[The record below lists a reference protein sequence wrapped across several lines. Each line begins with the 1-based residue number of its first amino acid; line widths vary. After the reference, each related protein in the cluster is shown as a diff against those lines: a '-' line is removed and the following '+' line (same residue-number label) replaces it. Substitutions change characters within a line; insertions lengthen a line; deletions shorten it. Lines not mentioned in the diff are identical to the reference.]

1 MTDIK
6 VFWHC
11 NELSGWN
18 HVMDQ
23 QWDLIEKSGL
33 EKAASEIN
41 ICMNG
46 QPWTFEA
53 WDQQKNAS
61 KLKKK
66 TKLISV
72 NKDAAFHEWPTL
84 TYLHQQA
91 KENGINNPTLGKTP
105 YYICYIHLK
114 GLLRWG
120 DPNVGDWRDFM
131 NWATIEQ
138 WRDNVEALD
147 EGAQVVGTNYNTE
160 PWPHFAGNFW
170 WSKSDYIATLDPLFH
185 PEDRL
190 NRAFTQFKPHPT
202 NPHWR
207 FDHEAWLHSKGPDY
221 VELARSLEPGER
233 HYRERYPRENYVKVD
248 S

>member
-1 MTDIK
+1 MTPIK
-6 VFWHC
+6 IFWHV
-11 NELSGWN
+11 NELGGWN
-18 HVMDQ
+18 QVMDQ

-33 EKAASEIN
+33 WDAASEIH

-46 QPWTFEA
+46 QPWTFTG
-53 WDQQKNAS
+53 WLSTKNINDS
-61 KLKKK
+61 TGKIKLA
-66 TKLISV
+66 SV
-72 NKDAAFHEWPTL
+72 NKDAAYHEWPTL
-84 TYLHQQA
+84 MYMLQQA
-91 KENGINNPTLGKTP
+91 RESSEP
-105 YYICYIHLK
+105 YHICYIHLK
-114 GLLRWG
+114 GLLRYG

-131 NWATIEQ
+131 NWATIEK

-147 EGAQVVGTNYNTE
+147 EGAEVVGTNYNTE

-170 WSKSDYIATLDPLFH
+170 WAKSEYVAKLEPIAH

-190 NRAFTQFKPHPT
+190 NHNFTQFTRHPT

-233 HYRERYPRENYVKVD
+233 HYRERYPRENYDKN
-248 S
+248 

>member
-1 MTDIK
+1 MTNIK
-6 VFWHC
+6 IFWHV
-11 NELSGWN
+11 NELGGWN

-23 QWDLIEKSGL
+23 QWDLINSSGL
-33 EKAASEIN
+33 RDAASEIN
-41 ICMNG
+41 MCLNG
-46 QPWTFEA
+46 QPWTFTN
-53 WDQQKNAS
+53 WLQSKNTNDPEGKI
-61 KLKKK
+61 KLVS
-66 TKLISV
+66 L
-72 NKDAAFHEWPTL
+72 NKDAAYHEWPTL
-84 TYLHQQA
+84 MYMLQQA
-91 KENGINNPTLGKTP
+91 REASEP

-114 GLLRWG
+114 GLLRYG

-147 EGAQVVGTNYNTE
+147 KGADAVGTNYNTT

-170 WSKSDYIATLDPLFH
+170 WARSEYIAKLQPIPH

-190 NRAFTQFKPHPT
+190 NHNFTQFTRHPT

-207 FDHEAWLHSKGPDY
+207 FDHEAWLHSGNPSY

-233 HYRERYPRENYVKVD
+233 HYRERYPRENYVNP
-248 S
+248 